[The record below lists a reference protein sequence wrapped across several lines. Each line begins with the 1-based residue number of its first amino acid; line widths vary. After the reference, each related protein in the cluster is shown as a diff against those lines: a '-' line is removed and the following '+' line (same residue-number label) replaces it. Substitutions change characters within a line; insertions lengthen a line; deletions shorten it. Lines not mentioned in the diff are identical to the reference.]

1 MVAVYVSKGFLPGGR
16 VWVDKRNCIEPSVFL
31 RIKSH
36 SLRCCFLKELPAFS
50 PSRYN
55 QYLRSGMTSL
65 PGP

>member
-16 VWVDKRNCIEPSVFL
+16 GWANKGNCIEPSVFL

-36 SLRCCFLKELPAFS
+36 ARCYFLKELPAFS

-55 QYLRSGMTSL
+55 
-65 PGP
+65 